1 MYEFSRAEKDKFW
14 RNWKMLKGHSFSSGE
29 FPLSLCVCGVYSLL
43 SVLSNFPFTAFFAL
57 NNPCI
62 GTATAF
68 CNHAVVIALLKP
80 LTRFKLNLQLKC
92 QHQMVNVSSNLN
104 KQLLCPPRLR
114 SGRHAPDV
122 SVVLDDVS
130 RRNPVHKF
138 HN

>member
-1 MYEFSRAEKDKFW
+1 MSSHVRKKISFGGTGKC
-14 RNWKMLKGHSFSSGE
+14 LKVTAFLLVSS
-29 FPLSLCVCGVYSLL
+29 LSLCVWSLQFAL
-43 SVLSNFPFTAFFAL
+43 CASNFPFTAFFAL
-57 NNPCI
+57 NNPCM
-62 GTATAF
+62 GTATVF

-92 QHQMVNVSSNLN
+92 QHQMVKVSSNLN

>member
-1 MYEFSRAEKDKFW
+1 MSSHVRKKISFGGTGKC
-14 RNWKMLKGHSFSSGE
+14 LKVTAFLLVSS
-29 FPLSLCVCGVYSLL
+29 LSLCVCGVYSLL

-92 QHQMVNVSSNLN
+92 QHQMVKVSSNLN

>member
-1 MYEFSRAEKDKFW
+1 MSSHVRKKISFGGTGKC
-14 RNWKMLKGHSFSSGE
+14 LKVTAFLLVSS
-29 FPLSLCVCGVYSLL
+29 LSLCVCGVYSLL

-57 NNPCI
+57 NNPCM

-92 QHQMVNVSSNLN
+92 QHQMVKVSSNLN